1 MRDRLCLITGTR
13 PDGNLTWHAVDA
25 KEPRGAL
32 PLELVPAGV
41 DKGSEVR
48 ITAERDASGNWSVV
62 ECTLPR
68 AERPRNSFLITG
80 DLQPLPT
87 TANTHLS
94 LGQIR
99 WTNVR
104 NPLENSTNTGKYRPA
119 LLVSGNYRQWRI
131 MGFTTKS
138 QYEDGQARTPIPNH
152 LAIGLYDPGF
162 FWGCRLTRV
171 DTIDIGSYIGNA
183 DHALLTSLLKLA
195 RSDLYMEEIAQVRQA
210 MSALAT
216 AK

>member
-62 ECTLPR
+62 ECALPR
-68 AERPRNSFLITG
+68 AARPRNSLLITG

-87 TANTHLS
+87 SANTHLS

-104 NPLENSTNTGKYRPA
+104 NPLENSMNTGKYRPA
-119 LLVSGNYRQWRI
+119 LLVAGNDRQWRI

-138 QYEDGQARTPIPNH
+138 HYEDGQARTPIPNH

-183 DHALLTSLLKLA
+183 DLALLTSLLKLA